1 MTRSLNRRRFIA
13 LAGAT
18 TGLTALAGVVPPA
31 ALAAPHTGPQGH
43 TDVPARRIGVYH
55 WDRQPGQIG
64 DFAEWI
70 NSPVH
75 YAEDFLLRDSWA
87 SLAGAERLSYW
98 QDTPWADRMVWAAY
112 PFPDGQGDL
121 AQAAAG
127 TYNTH
132 YAELAA
138 NLVQAGMGNAV
149 LRFGHEFN
157 GNWYSWSPLNHP
169 DGVRAGERDFAAAFR
184 QFVTAVRA
192 VPGGH
197 FTFVWNPVPGQSG
210 VDLAACYPGDP
221 YVDLVGID
229 IYDQDWNVYSPTVPP
244 TAQLRER
251 AWQDLRT
258 DPNWGIDRIQR
269 LAADHGKRLAVPEWG
284 VWQQNAGHGGND
296 NAYFIRQMY
305 DWLNANDVAWNVYFN
320 VYASDGN
327 HDLYDTYLFPE
338 ASAEFQRLWNPSG
351 RLPRP
356 RRVTSGTVHPSGAA
370 GPTAFPPGTVVRE
383 AHNGTFTQP
392 AGTRAR
398 PYGNPWAKDRML
410 ASLIRSGAPVA
421 PAVSYSGVPAAASL
435 MLRYQTPVNGD
446 IYLSLYIDGTKA
458 AAHVELPAV
467 DRTLP
472 TEYAMVTVPVDIPA
486 GATVTV
492 QIDPDDDRTVSAGIW
507 EYVNLDTV
515 GFCPRRF

>member
-1 MTRSLNRRRFIA
+1 MRSIDRRRFLA

-18 TGLTALAGVVPPA
+18 TGLTALSGVVAPG
-31 ALAAPHTGPQGH
+31 ALASPRQGPHGH
-43 TDVPARRIGVYH
+43 PDVPARRLGVYH

-70 NSPVH
+70 NGPVR

-87 SLAGAERLSYW
+87 SLAGAGRLSFW
-98 QDTPWADRMVWAAY
+98 QDTPWARRMVWAAY

-121 AQAAAG
+121 VQAAAG
-127 TYNTH
+127 AYNAH
-132 YAELAA
+132 FAELGG
-138 NLVQAGMGNAV
+138 NLVRAGMNNAII
-149 LRFGHEFN
+149 RFGHEFN
-157 GNWYSWSPLNHP
+157 GNWYPWSPWHDPN
-169 DGVRAGERDFAAAFR
+169 GVAAGAANFAAAFR

-192 VPGGH
+192 VPRGH
-197 FTFVWNPVPGQSG
+197 FTFVWNPVPGQAG
-210 VDLAACYPGDP
+210 VDIPASYPGDA
-221 YVDLVGID
+221 YVDVVGID

-244 TAQLRER
+244 TQEMRER

-258 DPNWGIDRIQR
+258 DPNWGIDM
-269 LAADHGKRLAVPEWG
+269 LTGFAAAHGKPLAVPEWG

-296 NAYFIRQMY
+296 NAYFVRQMF
-305 DWLNANDVAWNVYFN
+305 DWFNANDVAWNVYFN

-338 ASAEFQRLWNPSG
+338 SSAEFQRLWNPSG

-356 RRVTSGTVHPSGAA
+356 RPVRAGTVFPSGAP
-370 GPTAFPPGTVVRE
+370 GPTAYPRGTTVVG
-383 AHNGTFTQP
+383 AHTGAFTQP

-398 PYGNPWAKDRML
+398 PYGNPWAKDGML
-410 ASLIRSGAPVA
+410 ASLIRSGAAVA
-421 PAVSYSGVPAAASL
+421 PEVSYANAPAAAAL
-435 MLRYQTPVNGD
+435 MLRYESPVNGD
-446 IYLSLYIDGTKA
+446 IYLSVYVDGALA

-472 TEYAMVTVPVDIPA
+472 TAYAMVTVPVDVPA

-492 QIDPDDDRTVSAGIW
+492 RIDPADDRTVSAGIW
-507 EYVNLDTV
+507 DYVNLDTI
-515 GFCPRRF
+515 GFSTRAL